1 MATKKSNVDFNQ
13 LSERILAGIAK
24 ANRKLAENA
33 ASNNQ
38 NLIVA
43 DKDGK
48 PVSVPAKELLKNL
61 TE

>member
-1 MATKKSNVDFNQ
+1 MATEKSNVDFNQ

-24 ANRKLAENA
+24 ANRKMAENA

-38 NLIVA
+38 SLIVA

-61 TE
+61 AH